1 MVLTLYTSTA
11 NPKQLDKTKFL
22 TQIGTARTL
31 APTQIIDE
39 LTPVFVIDYNAN
51 FLNCNYV
58 YCNEFNKFYFAKKS
72 IDTAGR
78 MIFTCVADSLHTWH
92 EQIKNCTATV
102 IRSESEGK
110 PTGIPDKQL
119 PINPNKQEVLSILFD
134 KKPFMSVPEDTQDLK
149 CWLLQ
154 VL

>member
-11 NPKQLDKTKFL
+11 NPKQLDKTNFL

-39 LTPVFVIDYNAN
+39 LTPIFVIDYNAI

-72 IDTAGR
+72 IDTAGK

-92 EQIKNCTATV
+92 EQIKNCNATV
-102 IRSESEGK
+102 IRNEAAGTNFVK
-110 PTGIPDKQL
+110 DDKL
-119 PINPNKQEVLSILFD
+119 PIDENRFFITGYEFPDSPLEYKQTNNK
-134 KKPFMSVPEDTQDLK
+134 PY
-149 CWLLQ
+149 LLITNG
-154 VL
+154 